1 MAKVK
6 YYAKENSTIGTHSF
20 YAVPIPNG
28 KSRLGCTVA
37 AKFSRQFSD
46 EVSWM
51 KVDPQAAAAASA
63 EEDITEGGDNQ
74 GGGNGNNP
82 PSGELEG

>member
-1 MAKVK
+1 MAT
-6 YYAKENSTIGTHSF
+6 AEMLN
-20 YAVPIPNG
+20 AANG

-46 EVSWM
+46 EVSWQ
-51 KVDPQAAAAASA
+51 KVDQTAAAAASG

-74 GGGNGNNP
+74 GGNQGGGNP